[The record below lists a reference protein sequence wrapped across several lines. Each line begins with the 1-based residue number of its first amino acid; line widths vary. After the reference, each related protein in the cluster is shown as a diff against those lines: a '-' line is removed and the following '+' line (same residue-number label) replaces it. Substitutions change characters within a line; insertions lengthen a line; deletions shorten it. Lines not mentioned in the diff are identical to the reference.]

1 MALVVVYIKMVVE
14 DEIVKTEVIWK
25 LGYRLKGGQ
34 KKCRKMV
41 FTTARS
47 NSPSP
52 SRALARLK

>member
-1 MALVVVYIKMVVE
+1 MVVE

-34 KKCRKMV
+34 KKV